1 MIDPKTC
8 NILENSPLEE
18 VPITALEY
26 NQILAIQETVL
37 GMMAYQNNANAIF
50 AKLCSLAES
59 LLPNSAASIMMK
71 DAQTQLMN
79 VLAAPSVPQVGRDA
93 LCGLVPGPGG
103 GSCGNA
109 VFKNEPQ
116 FVIDTFTDERWAD
129 IRQIAYDFN
138 LCSCWSMP
146 IRNGEQQ
153 AIGSFALSSFEHRT
167 PAPFHKKLLET
178 CAHIVAIIL
187 KNQQLS
193 NKSLL
198 YSMALLNTR
207 EGVIIS
213 DRDNNILEVNRAFE
227 KITGYKE
234 SDVIGKNPNFLSS
247 GQQDDKFYQIMW
259 KKLQNKGRWSGEIT
273 NKKADGCLLTQWV
286 NISAITD
293 ENSQVTNYLALFTDI
308 SEIKAYQE
316 QINYMAYHDALTDL
330 LNKSSLE
337 RALLQ
342 QVKDKSLILLNVNN
356 FSYINTAYGFSVGD
370 KLLIKIAQ
378 MLNSLLLQFNVN
390 NAQLYR
396 INADEFALL
405 FTQSQ
410 NIEDIIISIQQYF
423 NNITVNINNITLN
436 ISFNYGAVS
445 GRSHL
450 FKNSAVALKQ
460 AKNRGK
466 NRYYIYDVKI
476 DGIDANTRDSFI
488 TYNNMLHEALEND
501 NIIPYFQ
508 GIRDNKTK
516 QITKFEVLARL
527 KHQGKVI
534 SPFYFLEPARLS
546 GMLPEITKIIIDK
559 SFAIMA
565 QHTYD
570 FSINITEDDLS
581 RDYLNDYLV
590 EKCQQYN
597 IAPHRVILEILEGVS
612 STGKSSQI
620 LQLNQL
626 KKQGY
631 RLAIDDFGTEY
642 SNFERI
648 LDLEIDFLK
657 IDAKYIKH
665 IDSDKKSYEIA
676 KAIAYFARN
685 VNVACVAEFV
695 HNEKVQAIVE
705 ELGIDYSQGY
715 YFSEPSEKIQTT
727 Y

>member
-1 MIDPKTC
+1 MIDPKKC
-8 NILENSPLEE
+8 DILENFPLEE

-50 AKLCSLAES
+50 SKLCSLAES

-71 DAQTQLMN
+71 NEQTQLMN
-79 VLAAPSVPQVGRDA
+79 VLSAPSVPQLGHDA
-93 LCGLVPGPGG
+93 LCGLTPGPGG

-178 CAHIVAIIL
+178 CAHIVAIVL

-193 NKSLL
+193 TKSLL
-198 YSMALLNTR
+198 YSMALFNAQ
-207 EGVIIS
+207 EGVMIT
-213 DRDNNILEVNRAFE
+213 DCDNNILEVNPAFE
-227 KITGYKE
+227 AITGYKE
-234 SDVIGKNPNFLSS
+234 SDVIGKTLSILSS
-247 GQQDDKFYQIMW
+247 GKQDVDFYKNMW

-273 NKKADGCLLTQWV
+273 NKKADGSPLTQWV
-286 NISAITD
+286 NISVILN
-293 ENSQVTNYLALFTDI
+293 EQNKITNYLALFTDI

-316 QINYMAYHDALTDL
+316 KISYMAYHDTLTNL

-337 RALLQ
+337 RTLLQ
-342 QVKDKSLILLNVNN
+342 QADAKSLILLNVNN
-356 FSYINTAYGFSVGD
+356 FSYINTAYGFSIGD
-370 KLLIKIAQ
+370 KLLIKITNI
-378 MLNSLLLQFNVN
+378 LKKLIPQFKAN

-405 FTQSQ
+405 FTQPENVES
-410 NIEDIIISIQQYF
+410 IVHLIQQHF
-423 NNITVNINNITLN
+423 NNITIDISNITLN

-450 FKNSAVALKQ
+450 FKNSAVALKK
-460 AKNRGK
+460 AKELGK
-466 NRYYIYDVKI
+466 NRYYIYDTDL
-476 DGIDANTRDSFI
+476 DGIDVNARDSFI
-488 TYNNMLHEALEND
+488 VYNNMLHNALENN

-508 GIRDNKTK
+508 GIRDNKSKKTTK
-516 QITKFEVLARL
+516 YEVLARL
-527 KHQGKVI
+527 KHQNKII
-534 SPFYFLEPARLS
+534 SPFYFLEAAHLS

-559 SFAIMA
+559 SFAVMA
-565 QHTYD
+565 SHDYD

-581 RDYLNDYLV
+581 RDYLGDYLLT
-590 EKCQQYN
+590 KSQQYN
-597 IAPHRVILEILEGVS
+597 ISPKRVILEILEGVS

-620 LQLNQL
+620 KQLSKL

-631 RLAIDDFGTEY
+631 RLAIDDFGAEY

-665 IDSDKKSYEIA
+665 IDSDEKSYEIA

-685 VNVACVAEFV
+685 ANVACVAEFV

-705 ELGIDYSQGY
+705 QLGIDYSQGY
-715 YFSEPSEKIQTT
+715 YFSEPSENIPTVS
-727 Y
+727 